1 MSIDKDLLDRPMEG
15 SSSPGASFGKEG
27 VPAHLTKALAEPALR
42 VEPTEHLDEER
53 AEALPTWRNG
63 SSPKTVATDSGKMLP
78 DRPRDRNG
86 NFDPIPIAKDRRRLP
101 EVDPRIVSL
110 YARGMT
116 SRESQGQIEAIHG
129 IEGIEASPHPISAI
143 ADAGMDAVTAWRNQP
158 LEPMLSGRLHGRDPG
173 RYSQVWNTA
182 GFSDLA
188 ILPDGTG
195 DVLGLRFQAN
205 EGATVR
211 AKGLNASRNRGV

>member
-78 DRPRDRNG
+78 G
-86 NFDPIPIAKDRRRLP
+86 IPATAMAASIRSRS
-101 EVDPRIVSL
+101 PRIGGACPRSIP
-110 YARGMT
+110 G
-116 SRESQGQIEAIHG
+116 S
-129 IEGIEASPHPISAI
+129 SAC
-143 ADAGMDAVTAWRNQP
+143 T
-158 LEPMLSGRLHGRDPG
+158 
-173 RYSQVWNTA
+173 
-182 GFSDLA
+182 
-188 ILPDGTG
+188 
-195 DVLGLRFQAN
+195 
-205 EGATVR
+205 R
-211 AKGLNASRNRGV
+211 AA